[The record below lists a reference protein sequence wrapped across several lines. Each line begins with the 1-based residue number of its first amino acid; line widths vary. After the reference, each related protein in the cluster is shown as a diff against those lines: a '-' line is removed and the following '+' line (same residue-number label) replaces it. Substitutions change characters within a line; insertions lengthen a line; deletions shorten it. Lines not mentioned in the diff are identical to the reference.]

1 MKIQTLFAAIVTLA
15 AFPALAQ
22 QSGQSSGS
30 LINIHVSQT
39 IPTVNYAT
47 KGSTSI
53 DFLGTALMPRAT
65 GQAKIGNQKGSVQI
79 HAEFKDLPEPT
90 TFGSIY
96 LVYVLWAITP
106 EGRATNLG
114 QLVYKDQKSKMDV
127 TTKLQTFGMMV
138 TVEPY
143 FAVSNPGQQVV
154 LANTIGANT
163 KGTVAE
169 VDANMELLTRG
180 NYSDLNLTALSIDP
194 SVPLDIYQ
202 AQNAIRIAKAE
213 GADKYAPDAI
223 AKAEQSLAQAQ
234 SYLAAKQKNSVSPV
248 ARQAVQAAEDARSI
262 SVRRRAQ
269 DKIAAQQLAAQQ
281 AKEKA
286 QAEALNEAQQRAE
299 AEKQKAAADV
309 AAAKAAAA
317 SAEAEAATKVANAQ
331 AEAAKKAA
339 ANATQEKEALRARL
353 LEQFNRVLPTTDTP
367 RGLVLNMGDVLFNV
381 GKADLLP
388 PAQLALARLSGILS
402 NYPSL
407 HLSIEGYTD
416 STGAADFNQKLSE
429 KRADSV
435 QTYLVA
441 QGIPTDSITATGL
454 GAADPVADNSTSA
467 GRQKNRRVEIVISG
481 QVIGTKIGPSTPST
495 N

>member
-1 MKIQTLFAAIVTLA
+1 MLAVA

-22 QSGQSSGS
+22 QSNQNSS
-30 LINIHVSQT
+30 LINIHVSQN

-65 GQAKIGNQKGSVQI
+65 GQAKIGNSKGSVQI
-79 HAEFKDLPEPT
+79 EAQFKDMPEPT

-114 QLVYKDQKSKMDV
+114 QLVYKDQKSKMEV

-143 FAVSNPGQQVV
+143 FAVTYPGQQVV
-154 LANTIGANT
+154 LANTISDKT
-163 KGTVAE
+163 RGTVAE
-169 VDANMELLTRG
+169 VDANMELLQRG

-194 SVPLDIYQ
+194 KIPLDIYQ

-223 AKAEQSLAQAQ
+223 AKAEQSLTQAQ

-269 DKIAAQQLAAQQ
+269 DKIAAQQLAEQQ

-286 QAEALNEAQQRAE
+286 QAEALQEAQQRAE
-299 AEKQKAAADV
+299 ADVAPPGPRRQVPKQKRLQRPRMPRPGGQEGRCQRRAGKGSTACETAGAVQPRAAD
-309 AAAKAAAA
+309 
-317 SAEAEAATKVANAQ
+317 
-331 AEAAKKAA
+331 
-339 ANATQEKEALRARL
+339 
-353 LEQFNRVLPTTDTP
+353 NRH
-367 RGLVLNMGDVLFNV
+367 
-381 GKADLLP
+381 
-388 PAQLALARLSGILS
+388 PAW
-402 NYPSL
+402 
-407 HLSIEGYTD
+407 
-416 STGAADFNQKLSE
+416 TGPE
-429 KRADSV
+429 H
-435 QTYLVA
+435 
-441 QGIPTDSITATGL
+441 GGC
-454 GAADPVADNSTSA
+454 PV
-467 GRQKNRRVEIVISG
+467 
-481 QVIGTKIGPSTPST
+481 
-495 N
+495 

>member
-1 MKIQTLFAAIVTLA
+1 MLAVA

-22 QSGQSSGS
+22 QTNQNSS
-30 LINIHVSQT
+30 LINIHVSQN

-65 GQAKIGNQKGSVQI
+65 GQAKIGNSKGSVQI
-79 HAEFKDLPEPT
+79 EAQFKDMPEPT

-114 QLVYKDQKSKMDV
+114 QLVYKDQKSKMEV

-143 FAVSNPGQQVV
+143 FAVTYPGQQVV
-154 LANTIGANT
+154 LANTISDKT
-163 KGTVAE
+163 RGTVAE
-169 VDANMELLTRG
+169 VDANMELLQRG

-194 SVPLDIYQ
+194 KIPLDIYQ

-223 AKAEQSLAQAQ
+223 AKAEQSLTQAQ
-234 SYLAAKQKNSVSPV
+234 SYLAAKQKNSVSSV

-269 DKIAAQQLAAQQ
+269 DKIAAQQLAEQQ

-286 QAEALNEAQQRAE
+286 QAEALQEAQQRAE
-299 AEKQKAAADV
+299 ADV
-309 AAAKAAAA
+309 AAARAAAA
-317 SAEAEAATKVANAQ
+317 SAEAEAAAKAANAQ
-331 AEAAKKAA
+331 AQAAKKAA
-339 ANATQEKEALRARL
+339 ANAVQEKEALRARL

-435 QTYLVA
+435 QTYLAA
-441 QGIPTDSITATGL
+441 QGIPTDSMTAAGL
-454 GAADPVADNSTSA
+454 GPADPVADNNTAA

-481 QVIGTKIGPSTPST
+481 QVIGTKIGSSAPGA

>member
-1 MKIQTLFAAIVTLA
+1 MKIQSLFAAVLAVA

-22 QSGQSSGS
+22 QSSQNSS
-30 LINIHVSQT
+30 LINIHVSQN

-65 GQAKIGNQKGSVQI
+65 GQAKIGNSKGSVQI
-79 HAEFKDLPEPT
+79 EAQFKDMPEPT

-114 QLVYKDQKSKMDV
+114 QLVYKDQKSKMEV

-143 FAVSNPGQQVV
+143 FAVTYPGQQVV
-154 LANTIGANT
+154 LANTISDKT
-163 KGTVAE
+163 RGTVAE
-169 VDANMELLTRG
+169 VDANMELLQRG

-194 SVPLDIYQ
+194 KIPLDIYQ

-223 AKAEQSLAQAQ
+223 AKAEQSLTQAQ

-269 DKIAAQQLAAQQ
+269 DKIAAQQLAEQQ

-286 QAEALNEAQQRAE
+286 QAEALQEAQQRAE
-299 AEKQKAAADV
+299 ADV
-309 AAAKAAAA
+309 AAARAAAA
-317 SAEAEAATKVANAQ
+317 SAEAEAAAKAANAQ
-331 AEAAKKAA
+331 AQAAKKAA
-339 ANATQEKEALRARL
+339 ANAVQEKEALRARL

-435 QTYLVA
+435 QTYLAA
-441 QGIPTDSITATGL
+441 QGIPTDSMTATGL
-454 GAADPVADNSTSA
+454 GPADPVADNSTAA

-481 QVIGTKIGPSTPST
+481 QVIGTKIGSSAPGA

>member
-1 MKIQTLFAAIVTLA
+1 MKIPSLFAAMLAVA

-22 QSGQSSGS
+22 QTNQNSS
-30 LINIHVSQT
+30 LINIHVSQN

-65 GQAKIGNQKGSVQI
+65 GQAKIGNSKGSVQI
-79 HAEFKDLPEPT
+79 EAQFKDMPEPT

-114 QLVYKDQKSKMDV
+114 QLVYKDQKSKMEV

-143 FAVSNPGQQVV
+143 FAVTYPGQQVV
-154 LANTIGANT
+154 LANTISDKT
-163 KGTVAE
+163 RGTVAE
-169 VDANMELLTRG
+169 VDANMELLQRG

-194 SVPLDIYQ
+194 KIPLDIYQ

-223 AKAEQSLAQAQ
+223 AKAEQSLTQAQ

-269 DKIAAQQLAAQQ
+269 DKIAAQQLAEQQ

-286 QAEALNEAQQRAE
+286 QAEALQEAQQRAE
-299 AEKQKAAADV
+299 ADV
-309 AAAKAAAA
+309 AAARAAAA
-317 SAEAEAATKVANAQ
+317 SAEAEAAAKAANAQ
-331 AEAAKKAA
+331 AQAAKKAA
-339 ANATQEKEALRARL
+339 ANAVQEKEALRARL

-435 QTYLVA
+435 QTYLAA
-441 QGIPTDSITATGL
+441 QGIPTDSMTATGL
-454 GAADPVADNSTSA
+454 GPADPVADNNTAA

-481 QVIGTKIGPSTPST
+481 QVIGTKIGSSAPGA

>member
-1 MKIQTLFAAIVTLA
+1 MKIQSLFAAMLAVA

-22 QSGQSSGS
+22 QTNQNSS
-30 LINIHVSQT
+30 LINIHVSQN

-65 GQAKIGNQKGSVQI
+65 GQAKIGNSKGSVQI
-79 HAEFKDLPEPT
+79 EAQFKDMPEPT

-114 QLVYKDQKSKMDV
+114 QLVYKDQKSKMEV

-143 FAVSNPGQQVV
+143 FAVTYPGQQVV
-154 LANTIGANT
+154 LANTISDKT
-163 KGTVAE
+163 RGTVAE
-169 VDANMELLTRG
+169 VDANMELLQRG

-194 SVPLDIYQ
+194 KIPLDIYQ

-223 AKAEQSLAQAQ
+223 AKAEQSLTQAQ

-269 DKIAAQQLAAQQ
+269 DKIAAQQLAEQQ

-286 QAEALNEAQQRAE
+286 QAEALQEAQQRAE
-299 AEKQKAAADV
+299 ADV
-309 AAAKAAAA
+309 AAARAAAA
-317 SAEAEAATKVANAQ
+317 SAEAEAAAKAANAQ
-331 AEAAKKAA
+331 AQAAKKAA
-339 ANATQEKEALRARL
+339 ANAVQEKEALRARL

-435 QTYLVA
+435 QTYLAA
-441 QGIPTDSITATGL
+441 QGIPTDSMTATGL
-454 GAADPVADNSTSA
+454 GPADPVADNNTAA

-481 QVIGTKIGPSTPST
+481 QVIGTKIGSSAPGA